1 MWNYLQSRNSD
12 TDVENKC
19 MDTKEEKEAWDELG
33 DCGWHALLYIKQI
46 TNKNIFILFMGFLRQ
61 GYWRDLPFPSPVD
74 HSLSEVSSS
83 HVWMWELDYKESWA
97 PKNWCFW
104 TAVLD
109 KTIESPDSKEIQ
121 PVHPKG
127 NQSWMFTG
135 RTDAEWEAPILWP
148 LVAKNWLIGKDPD
161 AGKDW
166 M

>member
-74 HSLSEVSSS
+74 HILSEVSSS
-83 HVWMWELDYKESWA
+83 HVWMWELDHKEIWML
-97 PKNWCFW
+97 KNWCFW
-104 TAVLD
+104 TVVLE
-109 KTIESPDSKEIQ
+109 KTLEGPLDCKEIKQ
-121 PVHPKG
+121 VSPKG
-127 NQSWMFTG
+127 NKPWMSIG
-135 RTDAEWEAPILWP
+135 RTDAKVETPILWP
-148 LVAKNWLIGKDPD
+148 PNAKS
-161 AGKDW
+161 
-166 M
+166 